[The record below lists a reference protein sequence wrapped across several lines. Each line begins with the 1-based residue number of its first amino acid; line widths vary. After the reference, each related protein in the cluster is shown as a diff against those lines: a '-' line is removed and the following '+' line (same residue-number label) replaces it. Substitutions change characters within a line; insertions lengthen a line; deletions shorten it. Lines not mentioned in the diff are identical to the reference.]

1 MEEQDLETRA
11 KRPKPRDLD
20 IMSLDALHDYIAEME
35 VEIAR
40 ARMAIDAKQN
50 WRSQAD
56 TFFKT

>member
-1 MEEQDLETRA
+1 MEEQDLEPRA
-11 KRPKPRDLD
+11 KRAKARDLD
-20 IMSLDALHDYIAEME
+20 IMSVDALHDYIAEME
-35 VEIAR
+35 AEIAR